1 MTVMR
6 ATDIVRRRRERASWA
21 DRPGRRLGRIVTAAT
36 LVLLSLLILLPL
48 AGIAIGVAG
57 AFLLTRGLPNL
68 HTLEELPSRYR
79 PTQATTQLFA
89 RGASDAGDTRH
100 PVLIDEIIDPRAGG
114 AGWVP
119 IDTLPN
125 HVITAYLAAAD
136 SQFFT
141 AETSSVSSVW
151 AEWLRTGTLRDDHSP
166 IIRDLIADHLRDG
179 AAARPGDTRPAI
191 QDWLLARQLEETS
204 SRRHLLE
211 WAINTRYYG
220 HLAYGIE
227 AAARVYFDKGAADL
241 SLSEAAMLA
250 ALAQK
255 PAANP
260 FDDLAAAQLERDAV
274 LANMAAM
281 SAISPQDEAAAREE
295 PTVTAA
301 PPGSQSASPE
311 FARLARRELEAIL
324 GPERLLAGGWQV
336 ETTLDMALQAQA
348 DCLMTRA
355 TEGVGAEGAP
365 PCPTADGL
373 PIGESG
379 SITEAAVVVL
389 NPATGEIEAM
399 TDHATYTAYPI
410 GTLVRPF
417 IYLTVLSQ
425 GHTAA
430 SAMMD
435 VPSVYLQDG
444 QSYSPVNPDGLY
456 LGPLRLRQALAA
468 DRAVTAAEAL
478 GWVGVGLVRE
488 TARALGLRPDGPDD
502 LSFAETGFEASL
514 LDVGRAF
521 ATIGNGGAVAGMAG
535 DPGRP
540 ATIARILDA
549 NGREVYTRE
558 TATRKTLAAEL
569 AYLLTDILADHDTRC
584 TLITCAISPDLPDG
598 RPVAV
603 SSGESA
609 TGDAWTVGYTPDRLI
624 GVRVA
629 GDGATGDADAT
640 PLWRALM
647 QYAIAGTEPT
657 GWSRPSS
664 LRPVDVCDLSGLL
677 PSPEVGCS
685 TVREW
690 FVPGTEPTAF
700 DTLTREVAVNRETG
714 RLATIY
720 TPPHLVERRVY
731 TVMPPEAA
739 QWAAAAGNELPPTEY
754 DTIGP
759 IPTRSGAAELKL
771 EPWAVVS
778 GLLPVVGSA
787 GGDDFAYYRLA
798 VFPDLMP
805 EKMENLVER
814 GDAPA
819 DAAELAVWDTTLVDD
834 GLYSLLL
841 TVIRNDGTF
850 DEVAVPV
857 IVDNVGALASP

>member
-21 DRPGRRLGRIVTAAT
+21 NRPGRRFGRIVTTAT
-36 LVLLSLLILLPL
+36 LALLSLLILLPL
-48 AGIAIGVAG
+48 AVATGGAVG
-57 AFLLTRGLPNL
+57 AFLLTRGLPDI
-68 HTLEELPSRYR
+68 HTLKELPSRYR
-79 PTQATTQLFA
+79 PTQMTTQLFA
-89 RGASDAGDTRH
+89 RGAPDAGDMRH
-100 PVLIDEIIDPRAGG
+100 PALIDEITDPRAGG

-119 IDTLPN
+119 IDTLPD
-125 HVITAYLAAAD
+125 HVIAAYLAAAD
-136 SQFFT
+136 PQFFT
-141 AETSSVSSVW
+141 AETPSASSVW
-151 AEWLRTGTLRDDHSP
+151 AEWLHTGTLRNGHSP
-166 IIRDLIADHLRDG
+166 IIRDLITDHLRDG
-179 AAARPGDTRPAI
+179 AAAQPGDTRPAI
-191 QDWLLARQLEETS
+191 QGWLLARQLEETS

-211 WAINTRYYG
+211 WTINTRYYG

-227 AAARVYFDKGAADL
+227 AAAKVYFGKSAADL
-241 SLSEAAMLA
+241 NLGEAAMLA

-260 FDDLAAAQLERDAV
+260 FDDPEVARQERDAV
-274 LANMAAM
+274 LATMTAM
-281 SAISPQDEAAAREE
+281 SAITPRDEAAAREE
-295 PTVTAA
+295 PTATAA
-301 PPGSQSASPE
+301 PPGSQSVAPE

-324 GPERLLAGGWQV
+324 GPARLLAGGWQV
-336 ETTLDMALQAQA
+336 ETTLDMALKTQA
-348 DCLMTRA
+348 DCLMTHA
-355 TEGVGAEGAP
+355 TEGLGPEGAP
-365 PCPTADGL
+365 PCPSADA
-373 PIGESG
+373 PPAESNG
-379 SITEAAVVVL
+379 SLTEAAVVVL
-389 NPATGEIEAM
+389 NPVTGEIEAM
-399 TDHATYTAYPI
+399 TGHAAYTSYSI
-410 GTLVRPF
+410 GPLVRPF

-425 GHTAA
+425 GYTAA

-444 QSYSPVNPDGLY
+444 RSYSPVNPDGLY

-488 TARALGLRPDGPDD
+488 TARALGLQPGGPDD

-514 LDVGRAF
+514 LDIGRAF
-521 ATIGNGGAVAGMAG
+521 ATIGNGGAMAGMAG
-535 DPGRP
+535 DPDRP
-540 ATIARILDA
+540 TTIVRILDA
-549 NGREVYTRE
+549 NGREVYTHE
-558 TATRKTLAAEL
+558 TATRRALAAEL

-584 TLITCAISPDLPDG
+584 ALITCAASPELSDG
-598 RPVAV
+598 RAVAV

-609 TGDAWTVGYTPDRLI
+609 VGDAWTIGYTPNRLI
-624 GVRVA
+624 GVLVS
-629 GDGATGDADAT
+629 GDGATGDADAA

-647 QYAIAGTEPT
+647 QHALVGTEPT
-657 GWSRPSS
+657 GWSRPPA

-677 PSPEVGCS
+677 PSPEVGCP

-731 TVMPPEAA
+731 TVMPPEAT
-739 QWAAAAGNELPPTEY
+739 QWAAAAGIELPPTEY
-754 DTIGP
+754 DTIRP

-771 EPWAVVS
+771 EPWVVVS
-778 GLLPVVGSA
+778 GQLPVVGSA

-814 GDAPA
+814 GSAPV
-819 DAAELAVWDTTLVDD
+819 DTAELAVWDTTLVDD

-857 IVDNVGALASP
+857 IVDNAGALTSP